1 MEAVEIAPGFFE
13 VGDPFLGLWRTS
25 SILLSPQVGGGGGG
39 THLGDHHVAVEH
51 ALAPVRIPLYRA
63 ADAGDYGGTN
73 RDVRHEM
80 AVHDI
85 DVEPV
90 CAGIMDDA

>member
-1 MEAVEIAPGFFE
+1 MEAVEIAAGVFE
-13 VGDPFLGLWRTS
+13 VGDPFLGLWRTP
-25 SILLSPQVGGGGGG
+25 SILLSPYVGGG
-39 THLGDHHVAVEH
+39 THLGDHHVAVKH
-51 ALAPVRIPLYRA
+51 ALAPVRIPVYRA
-63 ADAGDYGGTN
+63 ADAGDYGSTN

-90 CAGIMDDA
+90 CTGVMDDA